1 MIENL
6 TYSEEFFINVHRSFE
21 FLRIENGYIGDEFVL
36 NSREERWISYRSYL
50 RKKKITI
57 IERDGDEGLDF
68 FIETKT
74 WLGWNRKT
82 LNDYFDNEVN
92 VQSIKRLVEIIK
104 ENKVLMKDLTN
115 IES

>member
-21 FLRIENGYIGDEFVL
+21 FLRVGYGYIGDEFVL
-36 NSREERWISYRSYL
+36 NAKEDRWICYRSYQ
-50 RKKKITI
+50 KNKKITI
-57 IERDGDEGLDF
+57 LESHEKNGLDF

-82 LNDYFDNEVN
+82 LNDYFDKEVN

-104 ENKVLMKDLTN
+104 QNEVLMKDLTN
-115 IES
+115 V